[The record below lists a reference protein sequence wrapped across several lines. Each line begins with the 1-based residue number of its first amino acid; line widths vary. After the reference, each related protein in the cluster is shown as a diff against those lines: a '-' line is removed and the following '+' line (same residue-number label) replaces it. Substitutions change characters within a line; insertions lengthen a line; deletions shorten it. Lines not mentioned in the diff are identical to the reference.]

1 MSGPAGQRPVAG
13 RLGDLAGVL
22 AAALAT
28 WATRDDS
35 KAQPEVRE
43 AANTAI
49 DAIDAMLA
57 ELHKAR
63 QQLVGEIRE
72 SDDAATAR
80 AEALLARLRDESPGG
95 RP

>member
-1 MSGPAGQRPVAG
+1 VAG
-13 RLGDLAGVL
+13 RLEDLAGVL

-43 AANTAI
+43 AANTAV
-49 DAIDAMLA
+49 DAIDGMLR

-63 QQLVGEIRE
+63 AALVSEIRD
-72 SDDAATAR
+72 SDDAAEVRAR
-80 AEALLARLRDESPGG
+80 ALLARLRREFPGS